1 MKRTYNNYVS
11 FYNLST
17 FFQGIR
23 GETGA
28 PGLQGLPGPRGK
40 Q

>member
-1 MKRTYNNYVS
+1 MINDHDS
-11 FYNLST
+11 FYNFLT
-17 FFQGIR
+17 QFYFQGIR

-40 Q
+40 